1 MKSLTSLIQKLALLS
16 LMLWLGNVS
25 QAQVT
30 SVSISGQI
38 KNKSNAIALPYANV
52 ILKTV
57 KDSVFVTG
65 TVSNEEGRFTL
76 TNVKPN
82 EYILT
87 VSLVGFNVAK
97 QKIFVGKL
105 SAFLDL
111 PVIELIEN
119 VQTLGEIT
127 VQGKADEVS
136 AKMDKKV
143 FSIAN
148 NISQSG
154 GSILQAMQS
163 VPGVT
168 IESGKVSLRGN
179 DKVTILIDGKQTALT
194 GFNAQYGLDNIP
206 ASNIDKIEVINN
218 PSSKYDAN
226 GSAGIINIIMKK
238 NIKQGFNGK
247 LGLATGLGALW
258 QRQDNYPD
266 VRPQYT
272 MTPKINPSLALNYR
286 TNKINA
292 FVQVDNLYTHT
303 LNKNEYT
310 TRTYDDGTV
319 IKQQLNVIAILTF
332 LTQKQVL
339 IGFWIDKIP

>member
-1 MKSLTSLIQKLALLS
+1 
-16 LMLWLGNVS
+16 
-25 QAQVT
+25 
-30 SVSISGQI
+30 
-38 KNKSNAIALPYANV
+38 
-52 ILKTV
+52 
-57 KDSVFVTG
+57 VTG

-163 VPGVT
+163 VT
-168 IESGKVSLRGN
+168 KCHHR
-179 DKVTILIDGKQTALT
+179 KRK
-194 GFNAQYGLDNIP
+194 
-206 ASNIDKIEVINN
+206 
-218 PSSKYDAN
+218 
-226 GSAGIINIIMKK
+226 GIIKG
-238 NIKQGFNGK
+238 Q
-247 LGLATGLGALW
+247 
-258 QRQDNYPD
+258 
-266 VRPQYT
+266 
-272 MTPKINPSLALNYR
+272 
-286 TNKINA
+286 
-292 FVQVDNLYTHT
+292 
-303 LNKNEYT
+303 
-310 TRTYDDGTV
+310 
-319 IKQQLNVIAILTF
+319 
-332 LTQKQVL
+332 
-339 IGFWIDKIP
+339 